1 MPLDVDAS
9 EGRRVH
15 VPLRHDPGLLH
26 GSVVTRKVT
35 RNNRTRH
42 RCSGTRFVFRAGV
55 VVVGGLDA
63 SEDRPVD
70 LDLVVR
76 VGLLG
81 GVLVAAPALAVN
93 RSLKL
98 FELVS
103 VNNLVR
109 DKKRIIK

>member
-1 MPLDVDAS
+1 MPLDVDSS
-9 EGRRVH
+9 EGRGVH
-15 VPLRHDPGLLH
+15 VPLRHDPGLH
-26 GSVVTRKVT
+26 HWGVVTRKVT

-42 RCSGTRFVFRAGV
+42 RCSGTRFVFRTGV

-70 LDLVVR
+70 RDLVVR

-81 GVLVAAPALAVN
+81 GVLVTAAALAVN

-98 FELVS
+98 FQFVS